1 MMHIKNERGTT
12 MRFIGI
18 TGGVGAGKSAILSYF
33 AQMPDTKV
41 MLADEIAHKL
51 MEPGTECY
59 NEIVQRFAGEDI
71 FSSPV
76 FKEEDT
82 ILSPAEL
89 LVAHKIERK
98 ESKNRPFDTGKLAQV
113 IFSDK
118 KKRVALNGIVHPA
131 VKAYVKKVYRQEAKK
146 GQLELL
152 VLEAALLIEDHYD
165 EICDEIWYIY
175 TSEEIRRKRLIDSR
189 GYSNEKI
196 NNIFKSQLS
205 EQEFRENS
213 SVVIDN
219 NGTPEETFHQ
229 IENALRRIKADE

>member
-1 MMHIKNERGTT
+1 MK
-12 MRFIGI
+12 FIGI
-18 TGGVGAGKSAILSYF
+18 TGGIGAGKSAILSYL
-33 AQMPDTKV
+33 AQKSDTKV

-51 MEPGTECY
+51 MQPGTDCY
-59 NEIVQRFAGEDI
+59 NKIVQRFAGEDI

-82 ILSPAEL
+82 IVSTAEL

-98 ESKNRPFDTGKLAQV
+98 EQKNMPFESGKLANL
-113 IFSDK
+113 IFSNE
-118 KKRVALNGIVHPA
+118 KKRRTLNAIVHPA
-131 VKAYVKKVYRQEAKK
+131 VKDYVKEVYRQELKK
-146 GQLELL
+146 GKLKLL

-165 EICDEIWYIY
+165 EICDEIWYIHA
-175 TSEEIRRKRLIDSR
+175 SEHIRRKRLITSR

-196 NNIFKSQLS
+196 DHIFKSQLS

-219 NGTPEETFHQ
+219 NGTTEETFRQ
-229 IENALRRIKADE
+229 IETALRRDVDE